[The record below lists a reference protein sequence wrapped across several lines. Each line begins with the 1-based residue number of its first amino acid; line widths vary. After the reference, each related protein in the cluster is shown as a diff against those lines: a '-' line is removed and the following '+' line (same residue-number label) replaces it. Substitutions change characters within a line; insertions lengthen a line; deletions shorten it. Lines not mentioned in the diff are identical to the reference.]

1 MMKFSIKAL
10 VLATAATGVVPAAF
24 ADDVTSSGT
33 VKILGEVKQNACV
46 VDDESKNLTV
56 TLEDVFANIFTA
68 AGDTAAEKGFTI
80 GLKDCTNV
88 QFQNAQLR
96 FEGPVDSRVSNNT
109 VLENTDGD
117 SMDIGVQILDASATG
132 GNSPM
137 VFTHTDNAWSGVT
150 KLPDDGTTTVKLPF
164 KARYY
169 AIAPDDGNGNLV
181 GTVGATAT
189 FYLRYN

>member
-1 MMKFSIKAL
+1 MMKFSIKAF
-10 VLATAATGVVPAAF
+10 VLATAAIGVVPAAF

>member
-1 MMKFSIKAL
+1 MMNFSIKAL
-10 VLATAATGVVPAAF
+10 VLATAAMSVVPAAF

-33 VKILGEVKQNACV
+33 VTITGEVKQNACV
-46 VDDESKNLTV
+46 VDDDSKNLTV

-68 AGDTAAEKGFTI
+68 AGNTAAEKDFTI
-80 GLKDCTNV
+80 NLKDCNNV
-88 QFQNAQLR
+88 QFKNAQLR

-117 SMDIGVQILDASATG
+117 SLNIGVQILDASASG

-137 VFTHTDNAWSGVT
+137 VFTHTDDAWSGAT
-150 KLPDDGTTTVKLPF
+150 KLPDGEATTVKLPF

-169 AIAPDDGNGNLV
+169 AIAPDDGNGNLT

>member
-1 MMKFSIKAL
+1 MKFSIKAL
-10 VLATAATGVVPAAF
+10 VLATAATGVVPVAF

>member
-10 VLATAATGVVPAAF
+10 VLATAATGVVPVAF